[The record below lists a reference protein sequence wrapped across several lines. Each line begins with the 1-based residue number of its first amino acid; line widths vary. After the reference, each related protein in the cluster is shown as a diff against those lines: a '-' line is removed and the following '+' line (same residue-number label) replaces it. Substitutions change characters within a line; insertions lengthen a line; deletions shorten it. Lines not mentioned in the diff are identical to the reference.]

1 MHWQHRMGRFYN
13 FYDIDL
19 TSGFWQMPMGLLGCL
34 ASFQKLME
42 GVLRDIP
49 NVYINDLLV
58 YTDTHKKHL
67 EVLDKVSARLHK
79 NNFKINLDKC
89 VFGKGSF
96 VPRIHTH
103 TRRNQTRQEQAEG
116 NQGRKNTH
124 RYEDNQILCGSV
136 QLLPDP
142 H

>member
-1 MHWQHRMGRFYN
+1 MGRFYN

-19 TSGFWQMPMGLLGCL
+19 TSGFWQMQLYEDSQKLTAFTIPGKGQFHWITSPMGLLGCL

-49 NVYINDLLV
+49 NELVYINYLLV

-67 EVLDKVSARLHK
+67 EVLNKVSARLHK

-89 VFGKGSF
+89 VFGKGGF
-96 VPRIHTH
+96 VPRIHTLA
-103 TRRNQTRQEQAEG
+103 RRNQTRQERS
-116 NQGRKNTH
+116 NSPWSR
-124 RYEDNQILCGSV
+124 
-136 QLLPDP
+136 
-142 H
+142 